1 MTTIFTHTLGFPR
14 IGTNRELKQAQEKY
28 WSKKITKDE
37 LFSTGKKIRINNWK
51 KQAELGIDLIPV
63 GDFSWYD
70 HVLNTTMLLGNIPER
85 FKNKNNTIDIDT
97 IFKIAKGYQSK
108 DKHIVPSE
116 MKKWF
121 NTNYHY
127 IVPEFTKN
135 SSFTYS
141 WKQLIEEVDEA
152 IELGFNVKPVILG
165 PISYLWLGKEKEENF
180 HRLDLLAKI
189 LHVYKNIISKLE
201 KRKINWI
208 QIEEPILTLDLSE
221 KWLNAFKFSYE
232 FMKNSKKI
240 LLTTYF
246 GSIFHNIETIK
257 ELPVQGLHIDITNK
271 NYNIDL
277 LCNNIP
283 KKWLLSLGVINGR
296 NVWKTNLNSTINTIN
311 LIKKIKKNI
320 CIGTSCSLIH
330 VPIDLSVET
339 KISKMEKS
347 WLSFALEKCHELF
360 LLKTAL
366 ITNNYSLLKE
376 WSKPVLS
383 RTQLNKNIKK
393 EKEEVI
399 LKIKKNNKYQKSPYS
414 IRSLEQ
420 KKCLK
425 LPILPITTIGSFP
438 QTDSIRQL
446 RLDFKLKNI
455 SSNDY
460 ETKIKENIKKIISFQ
475 ESLNIDVLVHG
486 EVERNDMVEYF
497 GEQLNGFLI
506 TSNGWVQSYGSRCVK
521 PPIIISD
528 ISRPKPMTVKWMKYA
543 QSLTKKPIKGML
555 TGPVTILCW
564 SFVRDDIKK
573 SQVAYQ
579 LALALQDEV
588 LDLEKIGI
596 NIIQIDEPALR
607 EGLPLRKKSWE
618 NYLNWATESFR
629 LTYYKTKNKT
639 QIHTHM
645 CYCEFNDIIQA
656 IIKLDVDVITLETS
670 RSDIKL
676 LKLFQQ
682 HNYINE
688 IGPGFY
694 DIHSSTIPT
703 VKSIQ
708 SNLEI
713 ALKYISINRLW
724 VNPDCGLKTRNWK
737 EIKQSLE
744 NIVTAT
750 KNVRKKNKPIN

>member
-14 IGTNRELKQAQEKY
+14 IGTNRELKKAQEKY
-28 WSKKITKDE
+28 WSNKFTKE
-37 LFSTGKKIRINNWK
+37 QLFTEGKKIRINNWK

-85 FKNKNNTIDIDT
+85 FKKDSHTIDIDT

-108 DKHIVPSE
+108 RKHVIPSE

-152 IELGFNVKPVILG
+152 IALDFNVKPVILG

-180 HRLDLLAKI
+180 HRLDLLTKI
-189 LHVYKNIISKLE
+189 LHVYKEIISELE
-201 KRKINWI
+201 KRKITWI

-232 FMKNSKKI
+232 FIKSSKKI

-246 GSIFHNIETIK
+246 GNVYHNIETIK
-257 ELPVQGLHIDITNK
+257 ELPVQGLHVDITNK
-271 NYNIDL
+271 NCNINS

-283 KKWLLSLGVINGR
+283 KKWLLSLGIINGR
-296 NVWKTNLNSTINTIN
+296 NIWKTNLNSAINTIN
-311 LIKKIKKNI
+311 LIKKNKNNI

-330 VPIDLSVET
+330 VPIDLSVEN
-339 KISKMEKS
+339 KISKTEKS

-366 ITNNYSLLKE
+366 ITSNHSLLKK

-383 RTQLNKNIKK
+383 RIKLNQNKK
-393 EKEEVI
+393 REKEIETFQT
-399 LKIKKNNKYQKSPYS
+399 NKFYKYKKSPYS

-420 KKCLK
+420 KKHLK

-438 QTDSIRQL
+438 QTESVRKL

-460 ETKIKENIKKIISFQ
+460 EEKIKENIKKIILFQ

-528 ISRPKPMTVKWMKYA
+528 ISRSKPMTIKWMKYA

-564 SFVRDDIKK
+564 SFIRDDIKK

-607 EGLPLRKKSWE
+607 EGLPLRKQSWK

-629 LTYYKTKNKT
+629 LTYYKTKNET

-645 CYCEFNDIIQA
+645 CYCEFNDIIEA

-676 LKLFQQ
+676 LKLFQK
-682 HNYINE
+682 HKYSNE

-703 VKSIQ
+703 IESIQ
-708 SNLEI
+708 STLET

-737 EIKQSLE
+737 EIQQSLE

-750 KNVRKKNKPIN
+750 KNVRKKFQKI